1 MKAETPPLTLLRS
14 EDDSDEILNRLWK
27 ELPIQVRES
36 LLGALSRILV
46 RQLCLLLSTKEDPH
60 VHSKSD

>member
-1 MKAETPPLTLLRS
+1 MKAETPPLTLPLL

-46 RQLCLLLSTKEDPH
+46 RQLCLLLSTREDLH

>member
-1 MKAETPPLTLLRS
+1 MKAETPPLPLPLP
-14 EDDSDEILNRLWK
+14 EDDSDEMLNRLWK

-46 RQLCLLLSTKEDPH
+46 RQLCLLLSAKEDPH
-60 VHSKSD
+60 VYRKSD

>member
-46 RQLCLLLSTKEDPH
+46 RQLCLLLSTKEDLH
-60 VHSKSD
+60 VHSQSD

>member
-46 RQLCLLLSTKEDPH
+46 RQLCLLLSTKEDPY